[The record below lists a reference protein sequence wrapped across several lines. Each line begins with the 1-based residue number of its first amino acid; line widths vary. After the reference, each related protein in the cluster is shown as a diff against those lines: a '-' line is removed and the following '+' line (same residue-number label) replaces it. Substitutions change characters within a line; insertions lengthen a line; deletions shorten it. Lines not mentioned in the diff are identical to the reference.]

1 MDESCHAHFY
11 RRDIMYKR
19 TSLTIISALIFSFVS
34 YTAPV
39 HAKGGNAG
47 KGAER
52 VVSVYTDTVQYHE
65 VSQSISLI
73 GKLQSDQFVS
83 VAPEVA
89 GKVDSIK
96 IRANQTV
103 EVGQLLVQLDD
114 SKAQAALM
122 EANAYFTDEKRKLN
136 EYSTLVKSNA
146 ITQTEVYAQTAL
158 VAIAKARL
166 AAAQANVDDHYLTAP
181 FAGTVGLLDFSR
193 GKMVS
198 VGTELLTLDDLSTM
212 QLDLAVPERYLS
224 QLSTGMVVTATSRAW
239 SGSSFK
245 GEVVA
250 IDSRIN
256 AETLN
261 LRVRVNFE
269 NKDNR
274 LKPGMMMS
282 SSVVFPAI
290 NEPIIPVQALEYSGT
305 KRFVYVVGED
315 ARVTRTQVSLGA
327 RIVDQVLI
335 ESGLEI
341 GDRIVVQGLVNMRN
355 GLKVNDLADQQEIN

>member
-1 MDESCHAHFY
+1 MN
-11 RRDIMYKR
+11 KR
-19 TSLTIISALIFSFVS
+19 TSLAIISALMFSFAS
-34 YTAPV
+34 YTVPV
-39 HAKGGNAG
+39 HAKPG

-96 IRANQTV
+96 INANQTV
-103 EVGQLLVQLDD
+103 KEGQLLVQLDD
-114 SKAQAALM
+114 SKAQAALL
-122 EANAYFTDEKRKLN
+122 EARAYFNDEQRKLK

-146 ITQTEVYAQTAL
+146 ITQTEVYAQAAL
-158 VAIAKARL
+158 VDIAKARL

-181 FAGTVGLLDFSR
+181 FSGTVGLLDFSR

-198 VGTELLTLDDLSTM
+198 VGTELLTLDDLSIM
-212 QLDLAVPERYLS
+212 QLDLEVPERYLS
-224 QLSTGMVVTATSRAW
+224 QLSTGMSVTATSRAW
-239 SGSSFK
+239 PDERFK

-256 AETLN
+256 PETLN
-261 LRVRVNFE
+261 LRVRVNFK
-269 NKDNR
+269 NNNQR
-274 LKPGMMMS
+274 LKPGMMLS

-305 KRFVYVVGED
+305 KRFVYVVNQD
-315 ARVTRTQVSLGA
+315 NKAVRTQVQLGA

-335 ESGLEI
+335 EQGLEV
-341 GDRIVVQGLVNMRN
+341 GDRIVVQGLVNMRD
-355 GLKVNDLADQQEIN
+355 GLKVKDLADTQETN

>member
-1 MDESCHAHFY
+1 MN
-11 RRDIMYKR
+11 KR
-19 TSLTIISALIFSFVS
+19 TSLAVISALMFSFAS
-34 YTAPV
+34 YTIPV

-47 KGAER
+47 KGAGR

-89 GKVDSIK
+89 GKVDSIN
-96 IRANQTV
+96 INANQTV
-103 EVGQLLVQLDD
+103 KAGQLLVQLDD
-114 SKAQAALM
+114 SKAQAALL
-122 EANAYFTDEKRKLN
+122 EAKAYFNDEKRKLN

-158 VAIAKARL
+158 MDIAKARL

-181 FAGTVGLLDFSR
+181 FSGTVGLLDFSR

-212 QLDLAVPERYLS
+212 QLDLEVPERYLS
-224 QLSTGMVVTATSRAW
+224 QLSTGMSVTATSRAW
-239 SGSSFK
+239 PDDSFK
-245 GEVVA
+245 GQVVA

-256 AETLN
+256 PETLN

-269 NKDNR
+269 NNLNR

-305 KRFVYVVGED
+305 KRFVYVVGQD
-315 ARVTRTQVSLGA
+315 NKVARTQVQLGA

-335 ESGLEI
+335 EQGLDV
-341 GDRIVVQGLVNMRN
+341 GDRIVVQGLVNMRD
-355 GLKVNDLADQQEIN
+355 GLTVKDLSDEQETN

>member
-1 MDESCHAHFY
+1 MH
-11 RRDIMYKR
+11 RR
-19 TSLTIISALIFSFVS
+19 TSLAIISALMFSFSS
-34 YTAPV
+34 YTIPV
-39 HAKGGNAG
+39 QAKGAKGGQG
-47 KGAER
+47 PER

-73 GKLQSDQFVS
+73 GKLQSVQFVS

-96 IRANQTV
+96 ITANQTV
-103 EVGQLLVQLDD
+103 TAGQLLVQLDD
-114 SKAQAALM
+114 SKAQAVLM
-122 EANAYFTDEKRKLN
+122 EANAYFTDEQRKLN
-136 EYSTLVKSNA
+136 EYATLVKSNA
-146 ITQTEVYAQTAL
+146 ITQTEVFAQTAL
-158 VAIAKARL
+158 VDIAKARL
-166 AAAQANVDDHYLTAP
+166 AAAQANMDDHYLTAP

-239 SGSSFK
+239 DDQRFK

-256 AETLN
+256 PETLN

-269 NKDNR
+269 NTDNH

-282 SSVVFPAI
+282 SSVVFPVI
-290 NEPIIPVQALEYSGT
+290 NEPIIPVQAIEYSGT

-315 ARVTRTQVSLGA
+315 ERVTRTQVFLGA

-335 ESGLEI
+335 ENGLDI

-355 GLKVNDLADQQEIN
+355 GLQVKDLTDQQETN

>member
-1 MDESCHAHFY
+1 MH
-11 RRDIMYKR
+11 KR
-19 TSLTIISALIFSFVS
+19 TSLAIISALMFSFSS
-34 YTAPV
+34 YTIPV
-39 HAKGGNAG
+39 QAKGGKAG
-47 KGAER
+47 NGAER
-52 VVSVYTDTVQYHE
+52 VVSVYTDTVQYHQ

-96 IRANQTV
+96 INANQTV
-103 EVGQLLVQLDD
+103 TAGQLLVQLDD
-114 SKAQAALM
+114 SKAQAALL
-122 EANAYFTDEKRKLN
+122 EAKAYYADEQRKLN
-136 EYSTLVKSNA
+136 EYSTLVKSGA
-146 ITQTEVYAQTAL
+146 ITQTEVFAQTAL
-158 VAIAKARL
+158 ADIAKARL
-166 AAAQANVDDHYLTAP
+166 VAAQANVDDHYLTAP

-198 VGTELLTLDDLSTM
+198 VGTELVTLDDLSTM

-224 QLSTGMVVTATSRAW
+224 QLSTGMVVSATSRAW
-239 SGSSFK
+239 PDESFK
-245 GEVVA
+245 GEIVA

-256 AETLN
+256 PETLN

-269 NKDNR
+269 NGSNQ

-315 ARVTRTQVSLGA
+315 ARVTRTQVLLGA

-335 ESGLEI
+335 ENGLEI
-341 GDRIVVQGLVNMRN
+341 GDRIVVQGLVNMRH
-355 GLKVNDLADQQEIN
+355 GLKVNDLTGQQETN